1 MSFLVAAY
9 LLLWVILFGYLIRLG
24 QRQRELGRQLEAV
37 ERALQAEQAHQREA

>member
-24 QRQRELGRQLEAV
+24 QRQRELGRQLEAL
-37 ERALQAEQAHQREA
+37 ERALQAAPSS